1 MTNTVCFN
9 KPTFFLMVS
18 ILVIATAIFMHF
30 NKDDNMSFMTCPP
43 CENNKRNTVE
53 KTEIIIQNKKQPTDN
68 PFVEMD
74 KKSLEDPLIAPERRL
89 PAYLYPRYPLS
100 TKINIPTRG
109 YPPYYQFMGNLYR
122 KTDEKF
128 VQLFGR
134 QTHPGSNKYEYY
146 GITTDRNSFKTKIK
160 IETDRDKE
168 LYDGDEVTIDMF
180 DPAKGK
186 FKLELNELGTPKYN
200 PYVI

>member
-9 KPTFFLMVS
+9 RPTFFLMVC
-18 ILVIATAIFMHF
+18 ILLIATGLFMHY
-30 NKDDNMSFMTCPP
+30 NKDSNIVFPSCPP
-43 CENNKRNTVE
+43 CEKRKNDRLE
-53 KTEIIIQNKKQPTDN
+53 KTEIIIQNETQPKDN

-74 KKSLEDPLIAPERRL
+74 KKSLEDPLTAPERRL

-122 KTDEKF
+122 KEDEKF

-134 QTHPGSNKYEYY
+134 QTYPGSNKYEYY
-146 GITTDRNSFKTKIK
+146 GITTDRNGFKTKIK

-168 LYDGDEVTIDMF
+168 LFNGDEVKIDMF
-180 DPAKGK
+180 DTSKGK
-186 FKLELNELGTPKYN
+186 FILELNELGTPKYN
-200 PYVI
+200 PYII